1 MEEHAHHHH
10 HHHHHEP
17 HAVTDS
23 LYKVFI
29 VCIAL
34 NLLFVFIEAFVGFF
48 FNSLGL
54 LSDAGHNLS
63 DVFSLMLALV
73 AFRLARRPAN
83 AHFTYGYKKAT
94 ILISLLNAVILLVA
108 VGAIIIE
115 SIYRFRNAAEVSGE
129 AIGWTA
135 GAGIVVNG
143 LTTWLLMKDRKTD
156 LNVNGAFL
164 HMLMDTLVSV
174 GVVVSGVII
183 SFTGWV
189 WIDSAVSLAIAAI
202 ILISTYRLLK
212 ESLFLSLDAVPVGID
227 IEKLKK
233 EIGGTQGVESWH
245 HLHVWA
251 ISTTENAATLHI
263 VMNDLSAIECIK
275 DNLKETFRK
284 NGISHCTIE
293 CETAGGVC
301 HEMDC
306 CC

>member
-156 LNVNGAFL
+156 LNINGAFL

-233 EIGGTQGVESWH
+233 EISGTQGVESWH
-245 HLHVWA
+245 HLHVWPM
-251 ISTTENAATLHI
+251 STTENAATVHL
-263 VMNDLSAIECIK
+263 VLEDVGRMEAVKSEARSV
-275 DNLKETFRK
+275 FRTA
-284 NGISHCTIE
+284 GVCHCTIE
-293 CETAGGVC
+293 CEEKNSRCEACEC
-301 HEMDC
+301 H
-306 CC
+306 

>member
-156 LNVNGAFL
+156 LNINGAFL

-227 IEKLKK
+227 IEKLKTILDVDK
-233 EIGGTQGVESWH
+233 K
-245 HLHVWA
+245 VWA
-251 ISTTENAATLHI
+251 KEADEIEEYFKKFGDKLPKELKTQLKTLKKA
-263 VMNDLSAIECIK
+263 VAE
-275 DNLKETFRK
+275 
-284 NGISHCTIE
+284 
-293 CETAGGVC
+293 
-301 HEMDC
+301 
-306 CC
+306 